1 MFAFEYA
8 SGQFKYTIVLMHTL
22 NDPVCLW
29 MSRICARPSSLR
41 TDEPSGK
48 EQQQMT
54 QVKVAAPCPK
64 EQVGC
69 STTAESKKHIN
80 GFTILADS
88 SPCPKVSS
96 CEEESSTGIN
106 PVAPEECLEDMAVV
120 SVKPSSSVSKEV
132 SICKTESSSVSSIE
146 AFRKDQGGINMVNSA
161 SNSLLSNGF
170 SSYKKDSS
178 VAFNSEAGREDPEDM
193 NIFLSDMDS
202 SVSVD
207 SKSVRGDSE
216 DMDVEIT
223 PSVADDIEVCG
234 NGYTHQKEIMPCP
247 VEHAHKVVSA
257 EMNKLKHELPL
268 CNEDGNGGRRV
279 EIMGGNL

>member
-1 MFAFEYA
+1 M
-8 SGQFKYTIVLMHTL
+8 M
-22 NDPVCLW
+22 
-29 MSRICARPSSLR
+29 
-41 TDEPSGK
+41 
-48 EQQQMT
+48 

-80 GFTILADS
+80 GFAVPADS
-88 SPCPKVSS
+88 SPSPKVSN

-106 PVAPEECLEDMAVV
+106 PVAPEECLEDMDVA
-120 SVKPSSSVSKEV
+120 SVKPSSSVSMEV
-132 SICKTESSSVSSIE
+132 SICKTESSSGSSIE
-146 AFRKDQGGINMVNSA
+146 AFREDQGGINMVNSA
-161 SNSLLSNGF
+161 SNLLLSNGF
-170 SSYKKDSS
+170 SNYNKDSF

-193 NIFLSDMDS
+193 NMSLSDMDS

-207 SKSVRGDSE
+207 CKSVREDSE
-216 DMDVEIT
+216 DMDVETT

-257 EMNKLKHELPL
+257 EMNKFKHELPL
-268 CNEDGNGGRRV
+268 CNEDGNGARRV